1 MYSLAL
7 CGPTIYRTALFE
19 QLRLIRGDIRVAA
32 QSNHISDAPSLIAHS
47 APDAAIMISG
57 SDSLNA
63 VTDIARIRRVDLDV
77 KLVWWALSSD
87 AVELS
92 RQLQP
97 FEVKVVTW
105 EASPDDMFQALG
117 IPMSPL
123 LRTAARPR
131 LTTQEHTILQLAA
144 DGLSNKAI
152 AHRLSVSERTVK
164 NHLRHIGAK
173 LNTTSRAQAVW
184 QAVQWGYL
192 SAQTLAS

>member
-7 CGPTIYRTALFE
+7 CGPTIYLTALFE

-131 LTTQEHTILQLAA
+131 LTTQEHTICSLPLMAF
-144 DGLSNKAI
+144 
-152 AHRLSVSERTVK
+152 RTK
-164 NHLRHIGAK
+164 PLRIDC
-173 LNTTSRAQAVW
+173 
-184 QAVQWGYL
+184 L
-192 SAQTLAS
+192 SAKALSRTIYVTSARNSTPRRELRPCGKRCSGAT